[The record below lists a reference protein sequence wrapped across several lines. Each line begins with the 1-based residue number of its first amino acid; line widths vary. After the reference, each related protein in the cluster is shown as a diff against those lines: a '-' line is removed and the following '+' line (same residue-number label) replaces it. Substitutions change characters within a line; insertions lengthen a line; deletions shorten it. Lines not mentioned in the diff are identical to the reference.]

1 MKTDRYS
8 RQTMLPGFGR
18 EGQEKLAASRVLVA
32 GAGGLGCAATI
43 YLAGAGV
50 GHITVADADTVS
62 LSNLQRQVLYGEHQT
77 GLPKA
82 HAAVERLHALNGS
95 IELKAVPE
103 FITAANAGALA
114 AAHDLVIDCTD
125 NFATRYLIDDACA
138 AAGVPW
144 VYGSIGE
151 FGGQL
156 SLFCG
161 PSGTRYTD
169 LYPER
174 ELLCAAPRR
183 TLGVLGAVPG
193 VLGAMQAAEAVK
205 YLLGMGESL
214 DGRLFCID
222 LLTFQSTVL
231 EI

>member
-32 GAGGLGCAATI
+32 GAGGLGCAAAI

-138 AAGVPW
+138 AAGVP
-144 VYGSIGE
+144 
-151 FGGQL
+151 
-156 SLFCG
+156 
-161 PSGTRYTD
+161 
-169 LYPER
+169 
-174 ELLCAAPRR
+174 
-183 TLGVLGAVPG
+183 
-193 VLGAMQAAEAVK
+193 
-205 YLLGMGESL
+205 
-214 DGRLFCID
+214 
-222 LLTFQSTVL
+222 
-231 EI
+231 